1 MAKEKE
7 KMVTADEFRVERDKL
22 EKDRSMLNE
31 RLQALNAEREK
42 TTQQLIMTAGALQT
56 VSAFINRL
64 DPEVDLEDEIDIPP
78 DESHGPGPDE
88 EK

>member
-1 MAKEKE
+1 MAKEKT
-7 KMVTADEFRVERDKL
+7 VTAEEFRAERDKL
-22 EKDRSMLNE
+22 ERDRSMLNE

-56 VSAFINRL
+56 VSAFINRI
-64 DPEVDLEDEIDIPP
+64 DPEVDLEDEIDLSP

>member
-1 MAKEKE
+1 MAKEKT
-7 KMVTADEFRVERDKL
+7 VTADEFRTERDRL
-22 EKDRSMLNE
+22 ERDRSMLNE

-42 TTQQLIMTAGALQT
+42 TSQQLVMVAGALQT
-56 VSAFINRL
+56 VQAFINRI

>member
-1 MAKEKE
+1 MAKEKT
-7 KMVTADEFRVERDKL
+7 VTAGEFRTERDKL
-22 EKDRSMLNE
+22 ENDRSMLNE

-42 TTQQLIMTAGALQT
+42 TSQQLIMTAGALQT
-56 VSAFINRL
+56 VQAFINKI
-64 DPEVDLEDEIDIPP
+64 DPEVNLEDEIDLSP

>member
-1 MAKEKE
+1 MTKEKT
-7 KMVTADEFRVERDKL
+7 VTADEFRTERDKL
-22 EKDRSMLNE
+22 EKDRSLLNE

-42 TTQQLIMTAGALQT
+42 TMQQLVLTAGALQT
-56 VSAFINRL
+56 VNAFINRI
-64 DPEVDLEDEIDIPP
+64 DPEVDLEDEIDLPP

>member
-1 MAKEKE
+1 MAKEKT
-7 KMVTADEFRVERDKL
+7 VTADEFRTERDKL
-22 EKDRSMLNE
+22 EKDRSLLNE

-42 TTQQLIMTAGALQT
+42 TTQQLVMVAGALQT
-56 VSAFINRL
+56 VNAFINRI
-64 DPEVDLEDEIDIPP
+64 DPEVNLEDEVDLPP

>member
-1 MAKEKE
+1 MAKEKT
-7 KMVTADEFRVERDKL
+7 VTADEFRTERDRL
-22 EKDRSMLNE
+22 ERDRSMLNE

-42 TTQQLIMTAGALQT
+42 TSQQLIMTAGALQT
-56 VSAFINRL
+56 VNAFINRI
-64 DPEVDLEDEIDIPP
+64 DPEVNLEDEIDIPP

>member
-1 MAKEKE
+1 MAKEKT
-7 KMVTADEFRVERDKL
+7 VTADEFRTERDRL
-22 EKDRSMLNE
+22 ERDRSMLNE

-56 VSAFINRL
+56 VSAFINRI
-64 DPEVDLEDEIDIPP
+64 DPEVDLEDEIDLSP

>member
-1 MAKEKE
+1 MAKEKT
-7 KMVTADEFRVERDKL
+7 VTADEFRTERDKL
-22 EKDRSMLNE
+22 EKDRSILNE

-42 TTQQLIMTAGALQT
+42 TTQQLVMTAGALQT
-56 VSAFINRL
+56 VQAFINRI

>member
-1 MAKEKE
+1 MSKEKT
-7 KMVTADEFRVERDKL
+7 VTAVEFRAERDKL

-31 RLQALNAEREK
+31 RLQALNTEREN
-42 TTQQLIMTAGALQT
+42 TMRQLVMVAGALQT
-56 VSAFINRL
+56 VNAFINRI
-64 DPEVDLEDEIDIPP
+64 DPVVDPEDEIDFTP

>member
-1 MAKEKE
+1 MAKEKT
-7 KMVTADEFRVERDKL
+7 VTADEFRTERDKL
-22 EKDRSMLNE
+22 EKDRSLLNE

-42 TTQQLIMTAGALQT
+42 TMQQLVMTAGALQT
-56 VSAFINRL
+56 VSAFINRI
-64 DPEVDLEDEIDIPP
+64 DPEVDPEDEVDLPP

>member
-1 MAKEKE
+1 MAKEKT
-7 KMVTADEFRVERDKL
+7 VTADEFRTERDKL
-22 EKDRSMLNE
+22 EKDRSILNE

-42 TTQQLIMTAGALQT
+42 TMQQLVMTAGALQT
-56 VSAFINRL
+56 VNAFISRI